1 MANTE
6 ALKSL
11 LTPVQ
16 RLATSGAR
24 AVEVFN
30 IDQRLFVVVPQ
41 LARDIPGQAPGMS
54 AGDSNVDTL
63 IYTWQAGRLVE
74 HDTLS
79 VPGGEDAEYFEIGDR
94 RFLATVGVRSGS
106 GPYTLDTEAILY
118 ERDDNQW
125 TPFQRLPTF
134 AGKQWRFFSIGSR
147 HFLALAQGVTVEG
160 VTPNNPR
167 ESCIF
172 EWDGKQFGLLQKLD
186 GYWGYNW
193 AFITFGGQHYL
204 AYADHV
210 SGSLIY
216 RWQGAGF
223 EIVQR
228 FDEPGGRAFSF
239 FIEQDTLWMVHANLM
254 GETRLFQFDGARIQF
269 DPVQSLGAAG
279 GRELRLVDGAHGL
292 YLVRVCFI
300 TGTPHAPQTQ
310 QQSQIF
316 LWRQGQGRF
325 ELVDEFPTSG
335 GTDAAA
341 FMADGQRY
349 LLVSNALAEDV
360 RFRVDSVLYRFDG

>member
-134 AGKQWRFFSIGSR
+134 AGKQ
-147 HFLALAQGVTVEG
+147 
-160 VTPNNPR
+160 
-167 ESCIF
+167 
-172 EWDGKQFGLLQKLD
+172 
-186 GYWGYNW
+186 
-193 AFITFGGQHYL
+193 
-204 AYADHV
+204 
-210 SGSLIY
+210 
-216 RWQGAGF
+216 
-223 EIVQR
+223 
-228 FDEPGGRAFSF
+228 
-239 FIEQDTLWMVHANLM
+239 
-254 GETRLFQFDGARIQF
+254 
-269 DPVQSLGAAG
+269 
-279 GRELRLVDGAHGL
+279 
-292 YLVRVCFI
+292 
-300 TGTPHAPQTQ
+300 
-310 QQSQIF
+310 
-316 LWRQGQGRF
+316 
-325 ELVDEFPTSG
+325 
-335 GTDAAA
+335 
-341 FMADGQRY
+341 
-349 LLVSNALAEDV
+349 
-360 RFRVDSVLYRFDG
+360 

>member
-54 AGDSNVDTL
+54 AGDSNVD
-63 IYTWQAGRLVE
+63 TWQAGRLVE

-134 AGKQWRFFSIGSR
+134 AGKQWRFFSIGGR